1 MRQRRTDFGAGPA
14 RKVMRNE
21 RKGREEICLKR
32 TRSRKGRMLVI
43 VVIFSRS
50 LPHRRLTKNRN
61 RHSRQDQACLK
72 ADPGLTTP
80 HPHCCPAS
88 RMPILPKGCRES
100 LSVSSWADQGVLAAH
115 WSAARHPLQRRSLR
129 QARASAET
137 ASAIRFDDVWDLK
150 RYMHD
155 AELQGPTSKH

>member
-32 TRSRKGRMLVI
+32 TRSVRKETN
-43 VVIFSRS
+43 ST
-50 LPHRRLTKNRN
+50 RRGKGGCSQKNRN

-100 LSVSSWADQGVLAAH
+100 LFV
-115 WSAARHPLQRRSLR
+115 
-129 QARASAET
+129 
-137 ASAIRFDDVWDLK
+137 
-150 RYMHD
+150 
-155 AELQGPTSKH
+155 

>member
-14 RKVMRNE
+14 RKVMQNE
-21 RKGREEICLKR
+21 RKGREERCLKR
-32 TRSRKGRMLVI
+32 TRSVRKETNSIRKRKGRMLVI

-100 LSVSSWADQGVLAAH
+100 LFV
-115 WSAARHPLQRRSLR
+115 
-129 QARASAET
+129 
-137 ASAIRFDDVWDLK
+137 
-150 RYMHD
+150 
-155 AELQGPTSKH
+155 